1 MYVPNFSSL
10 AGLEVTKKFDL
21 IYYSGWLEKVE
32 LRLSQPV
39 GLSWAE
45 LGNKNKEGQAQ
56 EDNLIIS
63 IMHFSLSELKFLLMW
78 QKYLVQITE

>member
-1 MYVPNFSSL
+1 M
-10 AGLEVTKKFDL
+10 AGWVAGE
-21 IYYSGWLEKVE
+21 SGIKAI
-32 LRLSQPV
+32 SA
-39 GLSWAE
+39 SWIE